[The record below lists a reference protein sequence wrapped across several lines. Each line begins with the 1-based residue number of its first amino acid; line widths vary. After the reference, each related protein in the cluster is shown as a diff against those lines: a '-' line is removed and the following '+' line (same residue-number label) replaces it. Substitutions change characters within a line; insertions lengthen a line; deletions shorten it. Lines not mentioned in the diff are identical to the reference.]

1 MNIHFLHWML
11 NVEITEFVRVMEHLK
26 SHGILKFHFPGLEFI
41 EIEVWVM
48 ESHGKP
54 IYRYFLRINRQKDQK
69 LKKKHP

>member
-1 MNIHFLHWML
+1 
-11 NVEITEFVRVMEHLK
+11 MEHLK

-54 IYRYFLRINRQKDQK
+54 IYWYFLRINRQKDQK
-69 LKKKHP
+69 LKKETSMS